1 MSTQVGDDDPF
12 DIGNLWSTDEE
23 GPTDGPCPTPL
34 GPLDSKSM
42 GDLGLERHDVLADGN
57 CMVHA
62 FLKNQRGTSHAA
74 QSTSV
79 EDTRESLARFVETHA
94 RAFVTAHSKRGV
106 WPWFRDNWRGEPP
119 PTSVEAYAT
128 FLRQDGTWLG
138 VYELH
143 LLGTQLKGAGD
154 FKYILN

>member
-1 MSTQVGDDDPF
+1 MSTQVGDDDAF
-12 DIGNLWSTDEE
+12 DIGDLWSTDEE

-79 EDTRESLARFVETHA
+79 EDKT
-94 RAFVTAHSKRGV
+94 
-106 WPWFRDNWRGEPP
+106 P
-119 PTSVEAYAT
+119 
-128 FLRQDGTWLG
+128 
-138 VYELH
+138 
-143 LLGTQLKGAGD
+143 
-154 FKYILN
+154 